1 MQCLCIAIKAFHKT
15 VLYKLKKKKGGGWGV
30 YAIAILFHFRH
41 CGKSFAGETAAKF
54 MKVQPGERS
63 GTKTVSM

>member
-1 MQCLCIAIKAFHKT
+1 MQCLCIAIKAFHKI
-15 VLYKLKKKKGGGWGV
+15 VLCKLKKGGKKV
-30 YAIAILFHFRH
+30 YAIAVLFHFRH
-41 CGKSFAGETAAKF
+41 CGKSCAGEKAAKF

>member
-1 MQCLCIAIKAFHKT
+1 MSVHCNKSVSQNCTLQ
-15 VLYKLKKKKGGGWGV
+15 VKKKRGWGV